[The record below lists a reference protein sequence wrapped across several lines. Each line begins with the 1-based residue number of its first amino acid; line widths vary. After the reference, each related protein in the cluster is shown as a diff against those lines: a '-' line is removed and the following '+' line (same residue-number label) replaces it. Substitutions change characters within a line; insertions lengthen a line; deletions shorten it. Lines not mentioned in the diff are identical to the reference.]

1 MTKVDLKN
9 DNASDAADMNDS
21 ELEDLVSQKLKESIS
36 STQKANR
43 KVANDLE
50 RLLQGSPV
58 EKLNA
63 TEEGFEWLN
72 DSTKGNVLI

>member
-1 MTKVDLKN
+1 
-9 DNASDAADMNDS
+9 
-21 ELEDLVSQKLKESIS
+21 
-36 STQKANR
+36 
-43 KVANDLE
+43 VANDLE

>member
-50 RLLQGSPV
+50 ITSGVTR
-58 EKLNA
+58 
-63 TEEGFEWLN
+63 
-72 DSTKGNVLI
+72 